1 MLSPLARPVHRHLF
15 AAEALSLLGT
25 GIAAV
30 ALSVRDGDGSQEE
43 RGASG

>member
-1 MLSPLARPVHRHLF
+1 MLPSLARPVHWHLF

-30 ALSVRDGDGSQEE
+30 APSVRDGDRRQEE